1 MTEFCCVKAPLCEGL
16 SITVTT
22 FVSYYITAKLVVS
35 SLKRQKHV
43 LEHFGIEYWALGC
56 EQLVGLI
63 HKVNNLDEK
72 KIINYSAIKTVS
84 QVED

>member
-16 SITVTT
+16 PITVTI

-43 LEHFGIEYWALGC
+43 LEHFGIEY
-56 EQLVGLI
+56 
-63 HKVNNLDEK
+63 
-72 KIINYSAIKTVS
+72 
-84 QVED
+84 